1 MGRKTSLLAA
11 PAVLSIA
18 TLSALFLFLFPNN
31 AAAIDKYYYISI
43 FTIPP
48 PLESTINTTPDET
61 ITIQKY
67 ELLLNTDNPNGVKVL
82 VSSKDNKTTPTYVTG
97 SGPATGSGSTGT
109 STIAESTGT
118 ISAPTKLSPNSFG
131 FALDKNSSTIATSF
145 STNTT
150 YESTDN
156 ADKLTAKFAK
166 LPNMHNMAEIHN
178 ISTIANN
185 NKLNVYYGT
194 NTNSLMR
201 EGKYEMEVLYTIVS
215 NTPTTDIPEDNN
227 DTIETSPKL
236 LPVRENQTFYKDNT
250 ITIKTN
256 IKANA
261 PINPADISIKIN
273 NKPCTN
279 ITISQNFEQN
289 ISKTLELTCKAPQ
302 NPATQAGNKY
312 DLNLTISKY
321 NINTTKKNAINYIV
335 PTPMQ
340 TFQYSQCTS
349 MNEHEEK
356 LMIDTRDYEL
366 YTMAKLKDGKCW
378 MTQNLRYQLS
388 TTRALTP
395 QDSDVQQNW
404 TPPRSTDAAS
414 CQRGTRWDQDSEGY
428 KTIRSCYQS
437 ESTYNINGVYYTH
450 TAATAG
456 TTANMNNYG
465 DEATGSICPKG
476 WRLPKTGTIAK
487 STNNDFYNMVQHY
500 VGSMSWSGSNESG
513 NWENGTHN
521 MLSSPQNFSY
531 SGLRYY
537 DADGVAQIGING
549 NWWSSTVYLSDTA
562 YDLRAYSHY
571 VSPRYYYYG
580 HRYYGYSVRCLARE
594 PKTIGSI
601 EYMQDMT
608 PEHCANSTEHQVA
621 TLKDKR
627 DNNTYTVAK
636 LKDGKCWMTQNL
648 RLKLDTSTPL
658 KPTDSDVTQNWAP
671 ARSTDT
677 ASCQRGVTWNQDSEG
692 TKTVRS
698 CYESEST
705 YNTNGVYYT
714 HTAATA
720 GTTANMNNDGDE
732 ATGSICPKGWR
743 LPKARDTSLESTN
756 NDFYQMAKHYVNSNM
771 TWNPSSGNGYWG
783 NGTHN
788 LLSSPQNFIY
798 SGFRW
803 YDADGLAYIGSYGYW
818 CSSTVLS
825 SSGAYYLSVYPG
837 SVYPRGSHYYRY
849 NGFTVRC
856 IAR

>member
-1 MGRKTSLLAA
+1 MVSRKWESLSLLAA

-82 VSSKDNKTTPTYVTG
+82 VSSKDNKTTPSYVTG
-97 SGPATGSGSTGT
+97 SGPATGSGSIGT

-131 FALDKNSSTIATSF
+131 FALDENSSTIAANFDTST
-145 STNTT
+145 S

-156 ADKLTAKFAK
+156 TDKLNAKFSK
-166 LPNMHNMAEIHN
+166 LTPNTTPTEIYNKSGTHNDIV
-178 ISTIANN
+178 IP
-185 NKLNVYYGT
+185 VYYGT

-215 NTPTTDIPEDNN
+215 NTLTTDIPEDNN
-227 DTIETSPKL
+227 DTIEINPKSL
-236 LPVRENQTFYKDNT
+236 LVRENQTFYKDNT

-256 IKANA
+256 IKANQSII
-261 PINPADISIKIN
+261 PTDISVKIN

-279 ITISQNFEQN
+279 IIISQNFDDN
-289 ISKTLELTCKAPQ
+289 TSNPDNTLELTCKAPQ
-302 NPATQAGNKY
+302 NPATQAGSKY
-312 DLNLTISKY
+312 DLNFTINKY
-321 NINTTKKNAINYIV
+321 NINITKKNAINYVI

-356 LMIDTRDYEL
+356 FMIDTRDNEL

-388 TTRALTP
+388 TTKALTP

-404 TPPRSTDAAS
+404 TPNRSTELTLS
-414 CQRGTRWDQDSEGY
+414 GRWDQDSEGL
-428 KTIRSCYQS
+428 KTVRSYYN
-437 ESTYNINGVYYTH
+437 STKPEYGTYYTY

-456 TTANMNNYG
+456 TTANMNNNG

-476 WRLPKTGTIAK
+476 WRLPKTGTV
-487 STNNDFYNMVQHY
+487 SDSPNNDFYNLSKEYKGSATWDHNTGWGYWSNWGHQMLSGEPKY
-500 VGSMSWSGSNESG
+500 VLSDVRSGSSAEMNTI
-513 NWENGTHN
+513 GTYG
-521 MLSSPQNFSY
+521 F
-531 SGLRYY
+531 
-537 DADGVAQIGING
+537 
-549 NWWSSTVYLSDTA
+549 WWSSTVESNKYA
-562 YDLRAYSHY
+562 YKMLIRDI
-571 VSPRYYYYG
+571 VVNPRLG
-580 HRYYGYSVRCLARE
+580 GTRNNGLSVRCLARE
-594 PKTIGSI
+594 PQTIGSI

-608 PEHCANSTEHQVA
+608 PEHCTNSTEHQTA
-621 TLKDKR
+621 TIKDKR
-627 DNNTYTVAK
+627 DNNTYIVAK

-658 KPTDSDVTQNWAP
+658 KPTDSDVSSSWTP
-671 ARSTDT
+671 PRSTDT
-677 ASCQRGVTWNQDSEG
+677 ASCQSGTRWDQDSEG
-692 TKTVRS
+692 YKTVRS
-698 CYESEST
+698 CYQSEST

-714 HTAATA
+714 HAATTA

-743 LPKARDTSLESTN
+743 LPKARNTSLEPAN

-771 TWNPSSGNGYWG
+771 TWNTSNGNGYW
-783 NGTHN
+783 NGGAHN
-788 LLSSPQNFIY
+788 LLSSPQDFIY
-798 SGFRW
+798 SGIRW
-803 YDADGLAYIGSYGYW
+803 YSEYGVASIGSSGYW
-818 CSSTVLS
+818 WSSTVYSSLS
-825 SSGAYYLSVYPG
+825 AYHLSLPSGG
-837 SVYPRGSHYYRY
+837 VYPRNNHFRSS
-849 NGFTVRC
+849 GFTVRC